1 VCMKIWAVSNQKG
14 GVGKTTTV
22 VSLAGLLSSRG
33 FRVLVVDL
41 DPHCSLTSYFKIN
54 PDEIELSVYNLFH
67 DTGQKKTN
75 ISPVP
80 YIKKTKFD
88 GLSILP
94 ASIAIATLDRQ
105 VAALGGM
112 GLVIS
117 TALKKVSDD
126 YDYVIIDSPP
136 MLGVLMINALAACR
150 HIIVPTLSEHL
161 ALKGLERMM
170 HSLQMVFKSRKNSPD
185 YTIVPTMFDKRTRA
199 ARDSLVL
206 LKQKYPK
213 NIWDSVIPVDTKI
226 RDASHQGIPAPLIDP
241 DSKSVVAYTAL
252 LDMLLLDEVE
262 VDKALAVT

>member
-1 VCMKIWAVSNQKG
+1 MKIWAVSNQKG

-22 VSLAGLLSSRG
+22 VSLAGLLGSRG
-33 FRVLVVDL
+33 FKVLVVDL

-67 DTGQKKTN
+67 DTGQKKTDIN
-75 ISPVP
+75 PVS
-80 YIKKTKFD
+80 YIRKTKFD

-105 VAALGGM
+105 AAALGGM

-117 TALKKVSDD
+117 NALSKVSDD

-136 MLGVLMINALAACR
+136 MLGVLMINALAACE

-161 ALKGLERMM
+161 ALKGLDRMI
-170 HSLQMVFKSRKNSPD
+170 HSLKMVFKSRKNPPD

-199 ARDSLVL
+199 AKESLIV
-206 LKQKYPK
+206 LKQRYPK
-213 NIWDSVIPVDTKI
+213 NIWDLVIPVDTKI
-226 RDASHQGIPAPLIDP
+226 RDASHLGIPAPLVDP
-241 DSKSVVAYTAL
+241 DSKSVLAYTAL
-252 LDMLLLDEVE
+252 LDMLIKDTVEVE
-262 VDKALAVT
+262 KDLAVT